1 MKRSKSFNKTTF
13 FKIVKCLGILLVS
26 LGAYFF
32 FGLQPV
38 PQTLYETQTMK
49 PDMEEG
55 YYVEQWCSP
64 SFGRRE
70 FVLTD
75 KTRVDCLSSD
85 YAIEF
90 DFAKK
95 WAESIG
101 QSLYYAK
108 MTGKTPAVSLI
119 LTSPDD
125 MKYVKR
131 VERIEQGI
139 KIFLIKAY

>member
-1 MKRSKSFNKTTF
+1 MKKKTLKKLLKF
-13 FKIVKCLGILLVS
+13 VYIGIVFILS
-26 LGAYFF
+26 ATGYFF
-32 FGLQPV
+32 FGMQDV
-38 PQTLYETQTMK
+38 PDSLYETQSMPAGEK
-49 PDMEEG
+49 EG
-55 YYVEQWCSP
+55 FYVEQWCKP

-70 FVLTD
+70 YVLWD
-75 KTRVDCLSSD
+75 RTRVDCLSSD

-95 WAESIG
+95 WAESVG

-108 MTGKTPAVSLI
+108 LTDKTPAVVLI
-119 LTSPDD
+119 LTSKAD

-131 VERIEQGI
+131 VERLEQGI

>member
-1 MKRSKSFNKTTF
+1 MKKKTLK
-13 FKIVKCLGILLVS
+13 KIIRYINIAVVILIS
-26 LGAYFF
+26 AAGYFF
-32 FGLQPV
+32 FGMADV
-38 PQTLYETQTMK
+38 PESLYETQSMNSG
-49 PDMEEG
+49 MIEG
-55 YYVEQWCSP
+55 YYVEQWCKP

-70 FVLTD
+70 FVLWD
-75 KTRVDCLSSD
+75 RTRVDCLSAD

-95 WAESIG
+95 WAESVG

-108 MTGKTPAVSLI
+108 LTGKTPAVVLI
-119 LTSPDD
+119 LTSKAD

-131 VERIEQGI
+131 VERLEQGI